1 MYSQPTEVPS
11 AREQLR
17 LALGRF
23 GAPQMVIRIGYGQ
36 PGWPTPRRDIDEVV
50 DDEPIDDEV
59 EAT

>member
-1 MYSQPTEVPS
+1 VPS

-23 GAPQMVIRIGYGQ
+23 GAPQMVIRIGYRQ
-36 PGWPTPRRDIDEVV
+36 PGWPTPRRHIDEVV
-50 DDEPIDDEV
+50 DDEPIDEPIDDDV